1 MDKAMCDLFVGAFF
15 FPMRS
20 YKYVKVQGYHK
31 TKLLVI
37 KNIHFFQNNVNIP
50 HNSNKLH
57 LADSVSINFESQKR
71 DTKKDMITQ
80 HHSGDPILCPVI
92 IWCKVVKHL
101 LSYSST
107 TQDTTVNMFQ
117 LPNKKLHHFSGQEL
131 LKELSLAAT
140 ALGPDILGFT
150 ANQIGLHSA
159 RSSAA
164 MAMFLSGVS
173 VFQIILLGRWA
184 SNAFLHY
191 IRKQLKE
198 FSACIIAKR

>member
-1 MDKAMCDLFVGAFF
+1 VIPQIAITGLVLREIVKLSISPMDKAMCDLFVGAFF

-71 DTKKDMITQ
+71 DTKNDMITQ

-117 LPNKKLHHFSGQEL
+117 LPKKKHI
-131 LKELSLAAT
+131 T
-140 ALGPDILGFT
+140 
-150 ANQIGLHSA
+150 
-159 RSSAA
+159 
-164 MAMFLSGVS
+164 
-173 VFQIILLGRWA
+173 FQ
-184 SNAFLHY
+184 
-191 IRKQLKE
+191 
-198 FSACIIAKR
+198 AKSC